1 MPRYIDA
8 EKLKEHKFVGVRF
21 ERYFRIV
28 SDGRVK
34 TDDEIYAYKVGYNE
48 AIDNIADFEPTADVV
63 ERKSGKW
70 IEKEVMSVDE
80 GKAIDEWQSCRCS
93 VCGRYDTRPYMYYFD
108 EPHFCSW
115 CGAEME
121 KA

>member
-8 EKLKEHKFVGVRF
+8 DALLRNTIYNPSHVPYIAE
-21 ERYFRIV
+21 
-28 SDGRVK
+28 SDV
-34 TDDEIYAYKVGYNE
+34 I
-48 AIDNIADFEPTADVV
+48 FMPTADVV
-63 ERKSGKW
+63 ERKRGKW

-121 KA
+121 